1 MTEAVVLHLF
11 DYLESSRIV
20 RVATR
25 ELGVQSVLARG
36 ARKPKSRFGSSLDV
50 FASGVVQYSARP
62 GRDLHNLTGFDLT
75 RSRLTL
81 AGNLERFAAASV
93 VSELALA
100 FAHPGPDDGVF
111 DVLTQS
117 LDALSDVAGGAA
129 TDVGL
134 AAAWQLVAALGFA
147 PSLDA
152 CSVCRADIPADESTP
167 FSHATGGSLCAKC
180 RMSAPAARTLPPA
193 ARAALQHWLDGT
205 RTPLAGTA
213 DRRSHI
219 RLLREFLQQH
229 LAEGRELRAL
239 GAWEAGMRR
248 AV

>member
-1 MTEAVVLHLF
+1 MTDAVVLHLF

-36 ARKPKSRFGSSLDV
+36 ARRPKSRFGSSLDV
-50 FASGVVQYSARP
+50 FASGVVQFTARP
-62 GRDLHNLTGFDLT
+62 GRDLHNLTDFDLT
-75 RSRLTL
+75 RSRMSL

-93 VSELALA
+93 LSELALA

-117 LDALSDVAGGAA
+117 LDQLIDVADGEAM
-129 TDVGL
+129 DLGL
-134 AAAWQLVAALGFA
+134 AAAWQLIAALGFA

-152 CSVCRADIPADESTP
+152 CSVCRADIAPDEPTP
-167 FSHATGGSLCAKC
+167 FSHVAGGLLCAHC
-180 RMSAPAARTLPPA
+180 RTSAPVGRTLPPA
-193 ARAALQHWLDGT
+193 ARAALQRWLQGSTSPLTGT
-205 RTPLAGTA
+205 S

-229 LAEGRELRAL
+229 LSEGRELKAL
-239 GAWEAGMRR
+239 AAWEAGVRR
-248 AV
+248 RE